1 MESVNHKEHLRQIV
15 QQQQELSAEVD
26 TKQRLLMKLQGIIEY
41 LTEIGV
47 TLDDKEPADQ
57 SETVVE
63 EASATEDETVE
74 S

>member
-1 MESVNHKEHLRQIV
+1 MESVNHKEHLRQVV
-15 QQQQELSAEVD
+15 QQQRELSAEVD
-26 TKQRLLMKLQGIIEY
+26 TKQRLLLKLQGIIEY

-47 TLDDKEPADQ
+47 TLDDENPTDQ

>member
-1 MESVNHKEHLRQIV
+1 MESVNHKEHLRQVV
-15 QQQQELSAEVD
+15 QQQRELSAEVD
-26 TKQRLLMKLQGIIEY
+26 TKQRLLLKLQGIIEY

-47 TLDDKEPADQ
+47 TLDDENSTDQ

>member
-1 MESVNHKEHLRQIV
+1 MESVNHKEHLRQVV
-15 QQQQELSAEVD
+15 QQQRELSAEVD
-26 TKQRLLMKLQGIIEY
+26 TKQSLLIKLQGIIEY

-47 TLDDKEPADQ
+47 TLDDENPTDQ

-63 EASATEDETVE
+63 EASATVDETVE